1 MGKKNKKGGSAL
13 AEEVSDTDSFL
24 GKIGKSVGGEDSN
37 FSTRK
42 ILLIFIGGCAL
53 LWFVFLL
60 TILILTA
67 EIKNDVDGSSF
78 SSSIS
83 SGLSEDGTQLQ
94 IIKDLLEKESDE
106 CIASGLTTDPYQVC
120 LSKCRSEFCHELPEG
135 VECTGGMCN
144 SLEDETNY
152 QQCEDGCACCAS
164 YTLCLTQNQNNQESC
179 MNELASSCS
188 FKEYSY
194 PPAQLNEVC
203 YVTQTTKFCPWVGV
217 GFNAPV
223 PCA

>member
-1 MGKKNKKGGSAL
+1 MFSILLHKQNKQKKTVYSIFFQKKNNMGKKNKKGGSAL

-83 SGLSEDGTQLQ
+83 SGLSEDG
-94 IIKDLLEKESDE
+94 
-106 CIASGLTTDPYQVC
+106 
-120 LSKCRSEFCHELPEG
+120 
-135 VECTGGMCN
+135 
-144 SLEDETNY
+144 
-152 QQCEDGCACCAS
+152 
-164 YTLCLTQNQNNQESC
+164 
-179 MNELASSCS
+179 
-188 FKEYSY
+188 
-194 PPAQLNEVC
+194 
-203 YVTQTTKFCPWVGV
+203 
-217 GFNAPV
+217 
-223 PCA
+223 